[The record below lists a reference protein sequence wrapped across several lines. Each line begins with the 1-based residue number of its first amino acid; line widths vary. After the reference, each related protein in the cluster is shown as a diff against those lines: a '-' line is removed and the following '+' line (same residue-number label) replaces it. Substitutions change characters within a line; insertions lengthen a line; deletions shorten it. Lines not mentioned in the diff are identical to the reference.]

1 MYVVDV
7 PIDSA
12 EGDSDVVRVEVRKL
26 DEGLLPVARSGRS
39 PSVRT
44 SRSFGEMLATAR
56 PVAENFVTSLRGMA
70 SAPDEVT
77 VEFGISLSTEADVL
91 IASTAAAANF
101 KVSMT
106 WRGSAQEG
114 SAATG

>member
-12 EGDSDVVRVEVRKL
+12 AGDSEVVRVQVREL
-26 DEGLLPVARSGRS
+26 DEGLLPVARPGRS
-39 PSVRT
+39 PSVRA
-44 SRSFGEMLATAR
+44 SRSFGEMLATVR
-56 PVAENFVTSLRGMA
+56 PVAENFVTSLKGMA

-77 VEFGISLSTEADVL
+77 VQFGISLSTEADVL
-91 IASTAAAANF
+91 IASTAAAATF
-101 KVSMT
+101 AVSMT
-106 WRGSAQEG
+106 WRTSAQEG